1 MDDGLYDQMAL
12 EILGGNWI
20 GDFPLGPYRLPGYAY
35 FLAGVYKLF
44 GHRIDA
50 VHFLQAG
57 LGATSVLLVYF
68 LSREIFKDVRAAVVS
83 SALTLLYMPLSYF
96 ENFLLGETLAI
107 FLTLAAV
114 CLVVRALRGPN
125 PAAGLLAPGLLLG
138 VSALFR
144 PNVLLPCGFLAV
156 FFLLYPVV
164 RGKAWG
170 KGFAAAAVFSLACVA
185 PLAPVAVRNW
195 KLYHDF
201 VPISAIGGV
210 NFYLGN
216 NAEAI
221 GSFVETKGLSGN
233 LDDILHESISQAE
246 EAAGRPLK
254 ASEVSAYWS
263 KKAFDF
269 LAARPAL
276 AARVFGVKLNTLLNN
291 DEMPDVLDMYFVAG
305 FMPLLKL
312 YRVVGFSL
320 ILLASFFAWPL
331 LRRAEAVGPP
341 REEPSRGGAPGGAA
355 VVGVFLAGY
364 ALSVLAI
371 FVSSRYRLPLVPF
384 LAVFAGAGVVGLWEL
399 ARARRVAGLAV
410 TAAAAAA
417 LVPFAYRPILAD
429 FTSTNYDRLAIYY
442 QYKGDPENAEKT
454 YLKAIAAQP
463 EDPYPYNNY
472 AVLLHET
479 GRDEEADAMGEKSQ
493 ELLRKAGL
501 YNRFISSGSDT
512 R

>member
-1 MDDGLYDQMAL
+1 MESRHEEFIRQNAGKLSARQLAKATGLSRTEIERYLERSKKTRSAAAAPEPPKPLTGPARFLLPAAVFAAALAFKFVFAHLFSQTPFFEPLSAPTPKKMDDGLYDQMAL

-384 LAVFAGAGVVGLWEL
+384 LA
-399 ARARRVAGLAV
+399 
-410 TAAAAAA
+410 
-417 LVPFAYRPILAD
+417 
-429 FTSTNYDRLAIYY
+429 
-442 QYKGDPENAEKT
+442 
-454 YLKAIAAQP
+454 
-463 EDPYPYNNY
+463 
-472 AVLLHET
+472 
-479 GRDEEADAMGEKSQ
+479 
-493 ELLRKAGL
+493 
-501 YNRFISSGSDT
+501 
-512 R
+512 